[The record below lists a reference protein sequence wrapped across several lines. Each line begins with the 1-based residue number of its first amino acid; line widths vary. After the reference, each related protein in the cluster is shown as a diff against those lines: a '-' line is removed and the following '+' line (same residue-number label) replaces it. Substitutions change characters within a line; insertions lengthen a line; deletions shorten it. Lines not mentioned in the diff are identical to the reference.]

1 LNAYLHFAHEDA
13 WDAVVDYFGSASLF
27 RGFTDILH
35 DDTKELSWRMSIN
48 IAHIILEPGTE
59 RDTTEPRDR
68 WKPPKDVVS
77 DKDERA
83 FRNVCSTICTTGDRL
98 GEFWTCSFLG
108 PFCKPKEGQ
117 KKSSQS
123 PAQKGSE
130 RQRSSQSQLTIKD
143 MSTGKDTGHQSLLV
157 FDMDKVTKI
166 NERYKFDKYSARN
179 LVFIVQLTRLIWI
192 LSGLYENV
200 AQYLE
205 DTMKLEVQNFLQ
217 SSISSSSNTLLG
229 QRKIVRRDSLS

>member
-1 LNAYLHFAHEDA
+1 
-13 WDAVVDYFGSASLF
+13 
-27 RGFTDILH
+27 
-35 DDTKELSWRMSIN
+35 
-48 IAHIILEPGTE
+48 
-59 RDTTEPRDR
+59 
-68 WKPPKDVVS
+68 
-77 DKDERA
+77 
-83 FRNVCSTICTTGDRL
+83 
-98 GEFWTCSFLG
+98 
-108 PFCKPKEGQ
+108 
-117 KKSSQS
+117 
-123 PAQKGSE
+123 
-130 RQRSSQSQLTIKD
+130 

-157 FDMDKVTKI
+157 FDIDKVTKI

-229 QRKIVRRDSLS
+229 QRKTVRRDSLS